1 MNQSAERHLAKA
13 RDYLARG
20 DGWYEKAAV
29 EMRAAKDD
37 GATWP
42 EIADALERG
51 TTWVRTIVRWAE
63 SPANGGRAS
72 VTPFAR
78 EPGVTSEDRAA
89 AKKTLREAPLE
100 QVEQIISELPRERQR
115 AVGAAAG
122 HAYLG
127 ARQQYDEEE
136 SRMTPAQRKE
146 REAITAEVGRQ
157 ARSMAAGFTSLGIV
171 GHIEQATEELQ
182 ELNSDASL
190 TPEMI
195 EQIER
200 ALKPLLVELE
210 VAKGLAGLEAS

>member
-1 MNQSAERHLAKA
+1 
-13 RDYLARG
+13 
-20 DGWYEKAAV
+20 
-29 EMRAAKDD
+29 
-37 GATWP
+37 
-42 EIADALERG
+42 
-51 TTWVRTIVRWAE
+51 
-63 SPANGGRAS
+63 
-72 VTPFAR
+72 
-78 EPGVTSEDRAA
+78 
-89 AKKTLREAPLE
+89 
-100 QVEQIISELPRERQR
+100 
-115 AVGAAAG
+115 
-122 HAYLG
+122 
-127 ARQQYDEEE
+127 
-136 SRMTPAQRKE
+136 MTPAQRKE